1 MRILPAVPQ
10 VRCAYCTSKYS
21 CRHGSTSRNLGS
33 DECDVETDRQTTPRL
48 DRSHVA
54 AISSAASPTS
64 LASEDVLGV
73 GIGNYGLT
81 ATTGPPLPLPGAAIP
96 APWPDTDEDVDT
108 AA

>member
-48 DRSHVA
+48 DRSHGVA
-54 AISSAASPTS
+54 YCSAASPTS
-64 LASEDVLGV
+64 LASEMCLGV
-73 GIGNYGLT
+73 GIGTYGLI
-81 ATTGPPLPLPGAAIP
+81 ARTGHPLPLPDAAIP
-96 APWPDTDEDVDT
+96 APWPDVDEDADT